1 MATQFIGESAAIFV
15 SLMWTICSILFAA
28 AGKRLGIL
36 SLNAYR
42 TVMALCLL
50 GTSHILL
57 FGTVIPGANSMQ
69 WGVLAVS
76 GIIGLGIGDFGYFG
90 ALVHIG
96 PRRGLLIMST
106 HPIFSLIAG
115 YFILNEVPAL
125 WAGVGIAVTLLG
137 VFIVVL
143 EEPAPT
149 VSVGGTEISA
159 GGEGRTEGMEGKER
173 TEGTERTE
181 STEGME
187 RASDPHPVGNM
198 RLGVI
203 FAFVGAVG
211 QGVGFVLASYGMSE
225 AGGSSSNL
233 DPLSATLIRMFAAC
247 IFIWLVVIVS
257 GNLGLVR
264 SKLIERRGMKL
275 TLGGAVF
282 GPFIGV
288 WMSMVALSYALAGVA
303 ATLMSLMP
311 VIVIPVLWLVYK
323 QRTNTRGIAGAA
335 VAVIGVAILFLA

>member
-57 FGTVIPGANSMQ
+57 FGTVIPGANNMQ

-115 YFILNEVPAL
+115 YFILSEVPAL

-137 VFIVVL
+137 VFIVIL
-143 EEPAPT
+143 EEPAPAIR
-149 VSVGGTEISA
+149 VGGTDISA
-159 GGEGRTEGMEGKER
+159 GGEGRTEGVEKELVKGAEKTGKTR
-173 TEGTERTE
+173 Y
-181 STEGME
+181 SP
-187 RASDPHPVGNM
+187 AHPEGNM
-198 RLGVI
+198 RLGVF

-211 QGVGFVLASYGMSE
+211 QGVGFVLASYGMSD
-225 AGGSSSNL
+225 AGGSSSDL

-247 IFIWLVVIVS
+247 IFIWLVVVVS

-264 SKLIERRGMKL
+264 SKLTERRGLKL

-323 QRTNTRGIAGAA
+323 QRTNTRGIAGAV

>member
-1 MATQFIGESAAIFV
+1 METQFLGESAAIFV

-42 TVMALCLL
+42 TIMALCLL
-50 GTSHILL
+50 GTSHIIL
-57 FGTVIPGANSMQ
+57 FGTVIPGANNMQ
-69 WGVLAVS
+69 WIVLAAS

-115 YFILNEVPAL
+115 YFVLNEVPEL

-137 VFIVVL
+137 VFIVIF

-149 VSVGGTEISA
+149 RLQGGGEELPE
-159 GGEGRTEGMEGKER
+159 GGEGGKKREGKKEPEKTR
-173 TEGTERTE
+173 T
-181 STEGME
+181 
-187 RASDPHPVGNM
+187 PHADGNV

-211 QGVGFVLASYGMSE
+211 QGVGFVLASYGMSD
-225 AGGSSSNL
+225 AGGSSSDL

-247 IFIWLVVIVS
+247 IFIWLVVVVS
-257 GNLGLVR
+257 GNLRLVH
-264 SKLIERRGMKL
+264 SKLKEKRALKL

-311 VIVIPVLWLVYK
+311 VIVIPVLWVVYR
-323 QRTNTRGIAGAA
+323 QRTNMRGIVGAV